1 MTFTYTK
8 LMFSFLHLM
17 LCSAALSLEFSWTRS
32 IYSSSLLFH
41 PSPFLSCRTSD
52 FCTKPSCI
60 SHIFFL
66 QHFFAH
72 SFLRNFISLPT
83 HSARSLYFMIF
94 VYFVNSAIVATYDA
108 ASIVYCSDETDT
120 LTAIFHTDD
129 HHPSSLPFQPYASL
143 SCVIWFLMHQS
154 TPIEGL
160 PDSTTAAGRAQ
171 VTGLPKQKCLC
182 IFPQATLSTFSI
194 FMLAAHTLTERP

>member
-129 HHPSSLPFQPYASL
+129 HHPSGSSCTNPRQSRAFQILPPQQGEHLHVGCS
-143 SCVIWFLMHQS
+143 H
-154 TPIEGL
+154 TNRK
-160 PDSTTAAGRAQ
+160 T
-171 VTGLPKQKCLC
+171 VT
-182 IFPQATLSTFSI
+182 
-194 FMLAAHTLTERP
+194 